1 MADRTEI
8 RSSLEADLNRAIEQS
23 ISSSPVNGPV
33 APASRRA
40 VDQLAQARDGLLK
53 VEELLNQLCDQ
64 IVGFPD
70 QGTSSK
76 PPADRPEGLPMF
88 DRVRQDA
95 TTLAE
100 LAIRM
105 HNRITHA
112 IDRL

>member
-1 MADRTEI
+1 MAERSEI
-8 RSSLEADLNRAIEQS
+8 RDSLEKDLNRAIEAS
-23 ISSSPVNGPV
+23 IGVQPTKPPG
-33 APASRRA
+33 ASRRA

-70 QGTSSK
+70 QATLAK
-76 PPADRPEGLPMF
+76 PAADQPEGLPMF
-88 DRVRQDA
+88 DRVRADA

-105 HNRITHA
+105 HARISHA
-112 IDRL
+112 IERL